1 MKPATLLTG
10 LTAAIQAS
18 LTTASTPPSLHLT
31 STTIYIQPILAPS
44 SDDPAPLATVQY
56 ATTEAEGEGA
66 DNNNNNDV
74 EILSYEAPDLPS
86 SASLV
91 RIGAWDPKTQV
102 WTSATTVASAE
113 NFARGYAPT
122 LALTVAGT
130 GAGEGEEVGEVVV
143 VGVAVKGVAVD
154 AGHTRDFGPKAVLLR
169 PARGRQ
175 VDLGKPVL
183 LGPEGRKVEAE
194 PEKSLL
200 QK

>member
-1 MKPATLLTG
+1 MKPTTLLTG
-10 LTAAIQAS
+10 LAAAILAR
-18 LTTASTPPSLHLT
+18 LTTASTPPSPHLT
-31 STTIYIQPILAPS
+31 STTIYIQPILSPS
-44 SDDPAPLATVQY
+44 SPSDPAPLATVQY
-56 ATTEAEGEGA
+56 TTEAEGEGA
-66 DNNNNNDV
+66 DNDNNNV
-74 EILSYEAPDLPS
+74 EILSYEAPDLPT
-86 SASLV
+86 SAKLV

-122 LALTVAGT
+122 LALTVASAP
-130 GAGEGEEVGEVVV
+130 GAEAGGEEVGEV